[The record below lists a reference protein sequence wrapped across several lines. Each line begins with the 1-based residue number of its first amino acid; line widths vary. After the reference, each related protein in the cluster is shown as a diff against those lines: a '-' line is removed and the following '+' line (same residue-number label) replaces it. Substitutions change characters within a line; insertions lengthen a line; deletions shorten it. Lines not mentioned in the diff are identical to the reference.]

1 MTDTLT
7 HILYDEIDRLKADV
21 QKWIKIA
28 GENQKSANKSAE
40 WAEKQETEN
49 THLKGLLA
57 EAVELCNDP
66 CNGCQWAR
74 DIVQVIKKV
83 GESHDS

>member
-7 HILYDEIDRLKADV
+7 HILYDEIDCLKADV

-49 THLKGLLA
+49 TRLKGLRSQ
-57 EAVELCNDP
+57 
-66 CNGCQWAR
+66 CQACC
-74 DIVQVIKKV
+74 DFDKKI
-83 GESHDS
+83 GKP